1 MTINSGFRAV
11 AVVLIGAPCL
21 VMGSPALGQDYNTAI
36 FGHVHL
42 PEGHHWRGTHV
53 LLCPDSVD
61 TCDSEGIRVPV
72 KGRETLAVSAEFF
85 KDGLD
90 PNRRYM
96 VVGHQDNDRDDNPTR
111 GDLLGTVKGGEAGIF
126 PGSSGVRIILSEV
139 TWNPT
144 AVEAPAPARSG
155 SGAGAATLAGTWS
168 RGASGSQLA
177 LRPELRLVERNGG
190 MGADTQ
196 SVMRYGA
203 ANVKRKDR
211 LSIEANGSFIWLIDE
226 YKPYGST
233 CTMHVI
239 QEKIGRATIS
249 GGKVTFMT
257 NGGKASTTNSCTG
270 RKDVMATPRIV
281 ETYNF
286 SKSGATMTLSG
297 TGGVNW
303 IFAKS

>member
-1 MTINSGFRAV
+1 MRIKPAFRAV
-11 AVVLIGAPCL
+11 ATAMTAAICCFDG
-21 VMGSPALGQDYNTAI
+21 GPAIGQDYNTAI

-42 PEGHHWRGTHV
+42 PEGHHWRGTEV
-53 LLCPDSVD
+53 LLCPDSAD

-96 VVGHQDNDRDDNPTR
+96 VVGHQDKDRDGNPTR
-111 GDLLGTVKGGEAGIF
+111 GDLLGTVKNGENGIF
-126 PGSSGVRIILSEV
+126 PGSSGVRIILTEV
-139 TWNPT
+139 TQN
-144 AVEAPAPARSG
+144 APAAQASAPPRAGGG
-155 SGAGAATLAGTWS
+155 SGAAALAGTWS

-177 LRPELRLVERNGG
+177 LRPELRLVERDGG
-190 MGADTQ
+190 MGADTR

-203 ANVKRKDR
+203 ANVKRRDR
-211 LSIEANGSFIWLIDE
+211 LSIQANGSFLWLIDE
-226 YKPYGST
+226 RKPYGST

-239 QEKIGRATIS
+239 QEKIGRATIA

-281 ETYNF
+281 ETYDF
-286 SKSGATMTLSG
+286 SKSGAQMTLRG

-303 IFAKS
+303 VFARS